1 MSIMHSRLKTVERK
15 ASTSNSKRKVPRP
28 TSEELEEAAH
38 GLHSLTDAVQRK
50 IKSKIPNDYDMGLQA
65 VKFSCL
71 NLKSGTC
78 NYIAIIVKILKHYKT
93 L

>member
-28 TSEELEEAAH
+28 TPEELEEAAH

-50 IKSKIPNDYDMGLQA
+50 IKSKIPNDYDMGLLA
-65 VKFSCL
+65 VKFSRL